1 MKRFIVGWLTTVLSA
16 ASYAQVAPISQW
28 QCDMMKKNNVL
39 SSGAP
44 VGCERLSKVDF
55 DFINFKG
62 EMQQGNMIVLDVIAP
77 AVEQIFSELK
87 LRNFPLHSARLMREF
102 RGDDNASM
110 DANNSSA
117 FNARPITG
125 GGGWSKHA
133 YGVAIDI
140 NPVQNP
146 FLEFDSNGRIT
157 VKPSQSATSYVN
169 RTRFRA
175 RDEIER
181 RGMAE
186 DVVDLFAHHGFMIW
200 GGDWNSPIDTQHFEV
215 GSRKFVNQLL
225 SKPQPEAEVLFERY
239 IESYRQ
245 CFNTNHSD
253 SKNKGEDAEKARAI
267 CAKKTVVTF

>member
-1 MKRFIVGWLTTVLSA
+1 MKRLIVGLLATLISA
-16 ASYAQVAPISQW
+16 TSYGQAAPVSQW
-28 QCDMMKKNNVL
+28 QCDMMKKNKVL
-39 SSGAP
+39 NSGSP
-44 VGCERLSKVDF
+44 VGCDRLSKVDF
-55 DFINFKG
+55 DFVNFKG
-62 EMQQGNMIVLDVIAP
+62 ETQQGNMIVLDVIAP
-77 AVEQIFSELK
+77 SVEQIFLVLK
-87 LRNFPLHSARLMREF
+87 QRNFPLHSARLMREF
-102 RGDDNASM
+102 NGDDNASM
-110 DANNSSA
+110 EANNSSA

-146 FLEFDSNGRIT
+146 FLEFDSNGTIT

-175 RDEIER
+175 RNDIER

-186 DVVDLFAHHGFMIW
+186 DVVELFAHHGFMIW

-225 SKPQPEAEVLFERY
+225 SKTKPEAKLLFERY
-239 IESYRQ
+239 VESYRQ
-245 CFNTNHSD
+245 CFNQ
-253 SKNKGEDAEKARAI
+253 NKGEGAEKARAI
-267 CAKKTVVTF
+267 CAKKTVGTF

>member
-1 MKRFIVGWLTTVLSA
+1 MKRFIVGYLATVLSA
-16 ASYAQVAPISQW
+16 VSNAQVAPISQW

-62 EMQQGNMIVLDVIAP
+62 ETQQGNMIVLDVVAP
-77 AVEQIFSELK
+77 SVGQIFSELK

-102 RGDDNASM
+102 KGDDNASM

-146 FLEFDSNGRIT
+146 
-157 VKPSQSATSYVN
+157 
-169 RTRFRA
+169 
-175 RDEIER
+175 
-181 RGMAE
+181 
-186 DVVDLFAHHGFMIW
+186 
-200 GGDWNSPIDTQHFEV
+200 
-215 GSRKFVNQLL
+215 
-225 SKPQPEAEVLFERY
+225 
-239 IESYRQ
+239 
-245 CFNTNHSD
+245 
-253 SKNKGEDAEKARAI
+253 
-267 CAKKTVVTF
+267 

>member
-1 MKRFIVGWLTTVLSA
+1 
-16 ASYAQVAPISQW
+16 
-28 QCDMMKKNNVL
+28 MMKKNNVL

-62 EMQQGNMIVLDVIAP
+62 ETQQGNMIVLDVIAP

-87 LRNFPLHSARLMREF
+87 QRNFPLHSARLMREF
-102 RGDDNASM
+102 KGDDSASM

-157 VKPSQSATSYVN
+157 VKPSQSAARYVN

-186 DVVDLFAHHGFMIW
+186 DVVELFAHHGFMIW

-225 SKPQPEAEVLFERY
+225 FKPKPEAKVLFERY
-239 IESYRQ
+239 VESYRQ
-245 CFNTNHSD
+245 CFNKNHSD
-253 SKNKGEDAEKARAI
+253 SKNKGEGAEKARAI
-267 CAKKTVVTF
+267 CAKKTVGTF

>member
-1 MKRFIVGWLTTVLSA
+1 MKRFILGWLATVLSA

-39 SSGAP
+39 SNGAP

-62 EMQQGNMIVLDVIAP
+62 ETQQGNMIVLDVIAP

-87 LRNFPLHSARLMREF
+87 QRNFPLHSARLMREF
-102 RGDDNASM
+102 RGDDSASM

-146 FLEFDSNGRIT
+146 FLEFDSNGTIT

-186 DVVDLFAHHGFMIW
+186 DVVELFAHHGFMIW

-225 SKPQPEAEVLFERY
+225 SKPQPEAKVLFERY
-239 IESYRQ
+239 VESYRQ
-245 CFNTNHSD
+245 CYL
-253 SKNKGEDAEKARAI
+253 KNKGENAEKARAI
-267 CAKKTVVTF
+267 CAKKTVGTF

>member
-1 MKRFIVGWLTTVLSA
+1 MKRFIVGWLAIVLSA
-16 ASYAQVAPISQW
+16 VTYAQVAPISQW

-39 SSGAP
+39 SNGAP

-55 DFINFKG
+55 DFINFNG
-62 EMQQGNMIVLDVIAP
+62 ETQQGNMIVLDVIAP
-77 AVEQIFSELK
+77 SVERIFSELK
-87 LRNFPLHSARLMREF
+87 QRNFPLHSARLMREF
-102 RGDDNASM
+102 NGDDNASM

-146 FLEFDSNGRIT
+146 FLEFDSNGAIT
-157 VKPSQSATSYVN
+157 VKPSQSATRYVN

-181 RGMAE
+181 SGMAE
-186 DVVDLFAHHGFMIW
+186 DVVELFAHHGFMIW

-225 SKPQPEAEVLFERY
+225 SKPQPEAKVLFERY
-239 IESYRQ
+239 VESYRQ
-245 CFNTNHSD
+245 CFNQ
-253 SKNKGEDAEKARAI
+253 NKGEGAEKARAI
-267 CAKKTVVTF
+267 CAKKTVGTF

>member
-1 MKRFIVGWLTTVLSA
+1 MKRFIVGWLATVLST
-16 ASYAQVAPISQW
+16 ASYAQVAPISLW

-39 SSGAP
+39 SSDAP

-55 DFINFKG
+55 DFVNFKG
-62 EMQQGNMIVLDVIAP
+62 ETQQGNMIVLDVVAP

-146 FLEFDSNGRIT
+146 FLEFDSNGKIT
-157 VKPSQSATSYVN
+157 VKPSKSATSYVN

-186 DVVDLFAHHGFMIW
+186 EVVELFAHHGFMIW

-215 GSRKFVNQLL
+215 GSRKFVTQLL
-225 SKPQPEAEVLFERY
+225 DKPLPEAKVLFERY

-245 CFNTNHSD
+245 CLNKNHSD

-267 CAKKTVVTF
+267 CAKKTVGTF

>member
-1 MKRFIVGWLTTVLSA
+1 MKRFFVGWLATVLSA

-62 EMQQGNMIVLDVIAP
+62 ETQQGNMIVLDVVAP
-77 AVEQIFSELK
+77 SVGQIFSELK

-146 FLEFDSNGRIT
+146 FLEFDSNGKIT
-157 VKPSQSATSYVN
+157 VKPSKSATSYVN

-186 DVVDLFAHHGFMIW
+186 EVVELFAHHGFMIW

-215 GSRKFVNQLL
+215 GSRKFVTQLL
-225 SKPQPEAEVLFERY
+225 DKPLPEAKVLFERY

-245 CFNTNHSD
+245 CLNKNHSD

-267 CAKKTVVTF
+267 CAKKTVGTF